1 MAHDKE
7 RLRGDTAG
15 VGPQPGLPS
24 RLHRLSESHH
34 YRIAAGEPDIRGWEV
49 RNISGGH
56 LGEVEDL
63 LIDPHRGEV
72 VMLDVD
78 LDESPDH
85 INLPIRSVQL
95 DRGNRSVI
103 VDSGDIRD
111 AMAATTAERD
121 RDRDYD
127 RDREIDRDLDRERDD
142 VREPDVRERIEA
154 DRAGEPRDIRYGAP
168 LRDRDTSTTV
178 SDGQVVEETVIERRP
193 IVEEVVVR
201 RKVVDEKE

>member
-1 MAHDKE
+1 MAHDQE

-15 VGPQPGLPS
+15 IGPEPGLPS

-49 RNISGGH
+49 RNLSGNH

-78 LDESPDH
+78 LDDAPDH
-85 INLPIRSVQL
+85 INLPIRGVQL
-95 DRGNRSVI
+95 DRGRRCVI

-111 AMAATTAERD
+111 AQAAVTSD
-121 RDRDYD
+121 RDRDLE
-127 RDREIDRDLDRERDD
+127 REDLRARDLRERA
-142 VREPDVRERIEA
+142 EA
-154 DRAGEPRDIRYGAP
+154 DREGEARDVRYGAR
-168 LRDRDTSTTV
+168 LRDRDAT
-178 SDGQVVEETVIERRP
+178 DGEIVEETVVERRP

-201 RKVVDEKE
+201 RKVVDDTDSAE